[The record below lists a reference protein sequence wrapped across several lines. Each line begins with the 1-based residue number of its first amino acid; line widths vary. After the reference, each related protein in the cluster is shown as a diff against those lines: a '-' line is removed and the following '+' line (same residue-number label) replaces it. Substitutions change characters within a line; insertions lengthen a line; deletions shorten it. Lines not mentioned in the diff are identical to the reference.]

1 MNRVQIISDKNQRS
15 LKIKSLIQK
24 KIKQN
29 NIKRSNITIVIGGD
43 VRVTP
48 AAVSHGSLTVKVN
61 EATNTP
67 PGQTLFDDA
76 GNVTQATDANTEN
89 DTEIKAGAETASA
102 FVFDAGTSLADVVDA
117 INAIGTTSS
126 DLVAILEALRAAGA
140 LRAQMIII

>member
-1 MNRVQIISDKNQRS
+1 MSLVENLDVTPGEPPARVVVNARTG
-15 LKIKSLIQK
+15 
-24 KIKQN
+24 
-29 NIKRSNITIVIGGD
+29 TIVIGGD

-61 EATNTP
+61 EDTNTI

-76 GNVTQATDANTEN
+76 GNITQQTAANTEN
-89 DTEIKAGAETASA
+89 DTDIQAGAETASA

-117 INAIGTTSS
+117 INAIGTTSA